1 MLVPSIFKSFPV
13 IAAQSTRLN
22 HLLKEA
28 GKVSV
33 TEFANESDSF
43 DRNQTRDEFL
53 NQLGIH
59 LNQLAYSHQVHEN
72 KVLVTNKPQSAEGY
86 DAIITNM
93 PDVFVCVTIADCTPV
108 LIYDTKNKAVA
119 AIHAGWRGT
128 VAKILSETL
137 NAMHANYG
145 TKGEDCVAFIGAC
158 ISNKNFEVGDEVA
171 VHFSDDEKV
180 FNTEKKKYY
189 VDLKLANKK
198 QLMAFGIKESNIEIS
213 DKCTVGDNTQFYS
226 YRFEKGK
233 TGRMLAL
240 IGMK

>member
-1 MLVPSIFKSFPV
+1 MLVPTIFKSHHI

-22 HLLKEA
+22 HLLQQS
-28 GKVSV
+28 GKQAVN
-33 TEFANESDSF
+33 EFSNQEDLF

-53 NQLGIH
+53 NQLGISMT
-59 LNQLAYSHQVHEN
+59 QLAYSHQVHDN
-72 KVLVTNKPQSAEGY
+72 KVLVADKPQGAEGY
-86 DAIITNM
+86 DAIITNK
-93 PDVFVCVTIADCTPV
+93 PNVYACVTIADCTPV

-128 VAKILSETL
+128 VSKIVSETL
-137 NAMHANYG
+137 KAMQTNYG
-145 TKGEDCVAFIGAC
+145 TKGEDCLAYIGAC
-158 ISNKNFEVGDEVA
+158 IGKNNFEVGDEVA
-171 VHFSDDEKV
+171 VHFSDDEKI
-180 FNTEKKKYY
+180 FNSERKKYY

-213 DKCTVGDNTQFYS
+213 QACTVSDNDTFYS
-226 YRFEKGK
+226 YRLEKGK